1 MDKYQD
7 LFIDFDDT
15 LYDTYGNAVIALQE
29 TFDAFHLE
37 QYFDNPQVFVEV
49 CDGIAQDAQN
59 ERIQAVDFRELAFIH
74 HRDVAVR
81 KEQDPVLEN
90 EDAKRFHAEL
100 EIILGRIILGLLKH
114 DGRKIIVVFDTGKF
128 VRVKCGGN
136 RMFRYLIFL
145 NKDAALF
152 LA

>member
-1 MDKYQD
+1 M
-7 LFIDFDDT
+7 FI
-15 LYDTYGNAVIALQE
+15 
-29 TFDAFHLE
+29 
-37 QYFDNPQVFVEV
+37 EV
-49 CDGIAQDAQN
+49 CNSKTQHT
-59 ERIQAVDFRELAFIH
+59 EHKRIQAVDFRELAFIH

-81 KEQDPVLEN
+81 KEQNPILEN
-90 EDAKRFHAEL
+90 ENAKRFHAEL